1 MEEITDSVS
10 DSPLKA
16 LHKTMITAGYGD
28 VPKDYN
34 SFERTLTQQ
43 GEAGT
48 KVRLQLH
55 KRLVKDKLLTDV
67 PEDYNTFASTLF
79 KPVSKPQQQA
89 TAQSAT
95 QSAAPTVEQPSQPVQ
110 SQQQSASTEEQP
122 SPSQDTT
129 QMTTANPTIGYR
141 RPTVGQ
147 RNADV
152 APSRL
157 GVSLE
162 DDRPTAN
169 AEQPTQSVPLPGRDR
184 LWELAQRQADLGDRR
199 SLATRVKDM
208 ANKGQLFSSSDPYSV
223 TPSFNDAPMTAMG
236 KVEAI
241 RQARQR
247 KAAQERMS
255 DPEGLDKLVNATV
268 DEAVRRAEKQSQDY
282 DRAFG
287 IAPTSAAAASEIAKG
302 AHRQAVLESETDVNK
317 LTEQVLEKMQP
328 DIEVMR
334 DTMLADGKS
343 TDEVVTA
350 LNTYIGETVPNAVLN
365 ALRKRNAPKS
375 TLDYVLGT
383 AYNSWLSTAL
393 TNTIARNM
401 RGGEQ
406 SYSLGGLSAAA
417 ELEEYGKSL
426 EATKGK
432 VASMAYGAL
441 GGGLGMITDPSNALS
456 MMVGAGVF
464 NAAKPILTKSA
475 SGLIARSTVTKGT
488 QKATQ
493 QALMH
498 LLPNTKTYQTA
509 MKIGQSGA
517 SFAGF
522 EVNSQLKADLNS
534 GTFGGMDY
542 AKAVGRGLVLGG
554 ATAGFGQ
561 VVDYGFKALGK
572 GTKALSTKIGANER
586 AANIMAGTEQIAGKV
601 VVAPVVEAGVFT
613 GGSMLL
619 EDKPLGEYSASEIGD
634 LYGSNLA
641 FIIAMKG
648 LNLPKTIVNSA
659 IGPDAVPFFESV
671 RHDIANPGKAL
682 ERIGANINNIG
693 DNALTDSEWREVNE
707 VLGYD
712 IRTLKGAVKSAT
724 EQNYKGKDIVN
735 LYKGLSDVMT
745 SDALTLQQKAVVSR
759 MFGQQMKVMP
769 VLGVKMEKDNDSGTY
784 VVTALD
790 PTGTAIRRLKYT
802 NEQDAEASYNVLAKA
817 ANVNHMD
824 ILEASVANGYKGD
837 GSDADPEL
845 PKKLWLKACA
855 EAGYDGKL
863 TARQLEAQGD
873 PTTAGQGGRALARYK
888 YMLAEMVSRKKHTSD
903 ADAVVETYDGKTHQ
917 VVETVVDEDG
927 QHYICLDDD
936 GRHIDIHESN
946 VKNVASTPK
955 TEEVLA
961 ADEASVLDGE
971 VFGFSG
977 EQTIEQLAQ
986 GQEAPMSYR
995 ECAYLAIKE
1004 ARGTLTPEEAER
1016 CKAYTREQLDYYRSK
1031 YGYET
1036 EGEQRARID
1045 EEAAKRAE
1053 QSAEAPTAEETP
1065 VEPAKTEA
1073 PTEEEVKPTEEAMPA
1088 EAEPKAE
1095 EVQTADQHK
1104 PLPSEVAEPKE
1115 RAKTLLDEVNG
1126 DKDAAKEVVDK
1137 AIARAKKRLDDLDKA
1152 ESEDEATDIANAK
1165 ERQALKAEIDKWEQA
1180 KAELDEPTP
1189 EAVAEAVAEEVAP
1202 AAADGMVD
1210 ELDALQAE
1218 VRNRQIA
1225 TRIPSEV
1232 NEALQKLRV
1241 DVFGITDDENV
1252 NGLSSDGKIYVNV
1265 DRKSGKREVWIVG
1278 HEIGHIMDSRNPE
1291 AYSIVRKR
1299 ANDWLRANVGE
1310 IGYAARVENVM
1321 SKYRQHIEDVLFDK
1335 YSASMSESAARARAV
1350 QESMDMV
1357 TREYIETEIAND
1369 ILGDL
1374 IQNPETAKKMFKDAP
1389 STASAKFFQAVRDFF
1404 RNLKERLYGT
1414 LGKRPERDINRV
1426 IRAYN
1431 DMYLKEVA
1439 KVMEDAEAVRGE
1451 KDIESETANYSIDTT
1466 FHAAGLRYVKDEQG
1480 KNRMFEDRGLLGEG
1494 KEIKP
1499 EDLTVEYMK
1508 KTPLGAIVQGAVKY
1522 GTMSQPQATKALE
1535 NFLGIVK
1542 AIADTPDPE
1551 MFHALSTA
1559 IAYGSGYSSD
1569 PTKRDY
1575 YQLRPDGRLQ
1585 FVPMKSN
1592 SEKQYNTTFDVTTIC
1607 RKTQYIIDEIS
1618 RQQKLLKRGLTPQE
1632 MVKVVYDTVY
1642 KTGEGNVLVPCP
1654 VCYVFNRWVNLGGV
1668 FNTMWRLDNK
1678 YRDVSIEA
1686 IQAERDELDKQFDEG
1701 GYHYMMDKESA
1712 KRYKEN
1718 RDTMVNGKTKTA
1730 REAAAKYVK
1739 AYEEVRAKMKQLG
1752 LNGKIAHDRDR
1763 YDEFVEMSKNKE
1775 LSSEEREQYNEW
1787 IKWMDDRRKAVVKES
1802 LKYADQRVFELE
1814 SREIDNDIVTNQ
1826 VLDLKAKLKT
1836 LNKGTKDY
1844 ESTKNKIKD
1853 VQKKYKPLTDFEL
1866 GELEN
1871 LKQLQDIAGKMTW
1884 FDYVRLQDDY
1894 KPIEA
1899 DVLFDINRSNDF
1911 KMKYPGAWK
1920 YRTTR
1925 GSGMGKAANAYSAE
1939 VVGSTVVAKGGKK
1952 IEGKH
1957 DPSVVANN
1965 IFALRDDNG
1974 NMRAVDENGELTPE
1988 AKILILQA
1996 IDNSAAQNYLSGQ
2009 RLQSTSDY
2017 RTEYFTD
2024 YVLHLYQQA
2033 AIGSAAQGF
2042 AKVPESG
2049 KLFGDS
2055 GACVNLSL
2063 IAKGKGFHEVEGP
2076 EEDPNAIQDTDGK
2089 WYVLDFSDASGIN
2102 QADAFN
2108 LIKAYDNIQ
2117 GIIVAMS
2124 PKHARLCLRDPRV
2137 RFVIPYHIS
2146 GDSFDLFNSK
2156 MATIGEDVATGD
2168 TGDFTKTQEDHIS
2181 SNSAEKKM
2189 ARGIVEKIKKGQKLK
2204 EEEYNLLATKG
2215 NMPKDMSKITTGE
2228 GAGSDSE
2235 YWMIRCLY
2243 MRFRGEDIDGSEAR
2257 IPNNFLRPEDWGDNG
2272 FGNFD
2277 SQCRIKE
2284 WDPKTGEYTGKY
2296 KQIIM
2301 NGDQASLL
2309 MPNDFWDNLTVFEKE
2324 PREGY
2329 RDASVNNQQ
2338 FFAWCETLGIR
2349 PRFSG
2354 RDKDGKKMY
2363 FTNAEGIKE
2372 SYDLTGEKNYWQTLI
2387 DIPMYGNDGERYYQR
2402 PIDASKIGAQHM
2414 DENYTTNLE
2423 TAEGTVQL
2431 HPMAGTPMEGSPM
2444 AQKITAAVRDRLL
2457 ETNIKELDDFAKLI
2471 RRRRTTAVNKATKQG
2486 PQAQDWSGKEMKKV
2500 PGWLRTEWETDPTLR
2515 KAIADGT
2522 HREWFKQRFGD
2533 AVAKTTNEKVRKLLG
2548 IKGTEGPEDPDNPSG
2563 PKGGKPKAKAAEAT
2577 SMAESDAP
2585 RYSILTEDNAKDDHE
2600 RSVLKEFA
2608 EDKVVH
2614 VTRSMQEVLI
2624 DGVRYALPPMAAK
2637 VNGEYQTALRINDD
2651 GTLEPTVLKSDE
2663 FPDKVNDKGQ
2673 FILDKGNGKK
2683 VPAAYNPYFHAAG
2696 MDNMMNDQFAEAQDR
2711 DNLITVEGVI
2721 PLSELTSGYKAG
2733 KAKDS
2738 VGLIPWKSGV
2748 IQGQLEGTRDV
2759 YLSRYFKGLR
2769 VIPDEEVAK
2778 NIYSKINGKIEAM
2791 PSNVVT
2797 KSVRGELEKLGVKFV
2812 ETDNQGKLVG
2822 GPHEGDYY
2830 TWWYGPESASARWD
2844 GYRKQANNE
2853 GMSLEDWVKSTGRE
2867 GNIQYYSTE
2876 EKKNAT
2882 VANKTADK
2890 LGVKA
2895 RTVREHEMPEAERTG
2910 RKAWVDEQTGEIV
2923 VDLDRVGD
2931 SNDVK
2936 SAVAHALADGK
2947 SLGEMF
2953 KGDALQSIYDAIG
2966 KGTDG
2971 KTSIAKLAV
2980 NNESGKAAKD
2990 WKKAVASARIA
3001 IKKAT
3006 GIEFDN
3012 TDIEQLLYKEAQGKQ
3027 GNPVI
3032 KAKQIAAGED
3042 YKANHLFDGVARVPE
3057 GMVTSERVPRFS
3069 ISTEGE
3075 GTTVSAAGDLDA
3087 LRRRIRK
3094 STKDELKANAEL
3106 VRAYLKDRLS
3116 PAMATRFGKR
3126 KILKIANEIE
3136 RATTLS
3142 KRSLQNA
3149 IDEAEMT
3156 IGDSEVKTA
3165 LDAMMTVLNTPT
3177 MRVNSRKQQ
3186 VANKVD
3192 ADTVTFF
3199 ADVKGILKDVRKNN
3213 LSEKE
3218 IEIRDM
3224 IKENE
3229 AEAERIRKE
3238 AGDQGR
3244 VLTDTELD
3252 TLASIVEENKQLE
3265 KERTAAREER
3275 RTIEEMLRGDDIQ
3288 TATERLLQLQNNPN
3302 RTAAENRELA
3312 ALPFRIRLTALQSKL
3327 LQYQNKKTLPDDSE
3341 AEARLQALKDLGNYD
3356 DVVEQYLN
3364 YMQATPRARRAARI
3378 QQQREL
3384 MYEIADITRQLNDIL
3399 ENGHEVYQR
3408 WVQNIAS
3415 HDSALLT
3422 SAVAAVSN
3430 PKKAPLQPSQQTA
3443 AMEQARGQKY
3453 SVVKSFFHGFYDTFN
3468 HMTQMIEASAL
3479 PKEGFMYNY
3488 FITDPDHGW
3497 NALQGRYKDMLYEY
3511 RKRVTDTM
3519 EQMIGK
3525 DEMNRYN
3532 DTERITL
3539 TLRDS
3544 EGNVLNQFEREYTIG
3559 QLLYEYLLSRMAKG
3573 KTRLEMMGFDETAQL
3588 EVEKALG
3595 SRYMDFGDW
3604 VSEELLND
3612 LYQEQNKTYKRLNG
3626 INLGRVEHYFPFRY
3640 TREEIS
3646 QPGNLVEEYVQSLT
3660 SGISSEKHRT
3670 DNNHAFD
3677 LTRDAMSLLDKTIEN
3692 GCRQATFGEFN
3703 RDLSVLLSSA
3713 EFMNAL
3719 KNRGH
3724 DLDKRWTEVCNIAAG
3739 IDKSVKDAE
3748 LQNYIN
3754 RMLSGSVI
3762 AFRINTALKQLLSA
3776 PAFMLEHG
3784 FDPQW
3789 QLDLAKTTIQQLAL
3803 GTDSQTVKWCMD
3815 NLPLFRARWN
3825 DQNMGDIRMIDET
3838 LGTVSSKLRRG
3849 GKFNPS
3855 AIGQK
3860 VMDTSSKVT
3869 AAGMIPNRAIDMF
3882 TCAIGAKAQ
3891 YDYSLRKY
3899 RNAIGAQLDILKANT
3914 PEENWN
3920 EAEARK
3926 SLDQWAHNKALM
3938 EAEQIYNESQQSSQ
3952 GAYVS
3957 PLQRLG
3963 TNWARILT
3971 LFKTASLS
3979 YARKG
3984 IEGLVTSSRAARGLG
3999 AVEPI
4004 FIPGIGEQDQP
4015 FVMAGRG
4022 KYKGVRRATKA
4033 MEGLAQAS
4041 MFLIGLG
4048 MAWNLGG
4055 LFTAG
4060 YAPVSAEEYIN
4071 NITDDEAN
4079 VTMTAALLSNSPLAE
4094 SLIAAAGGQSKA
4106 QMSDA
4111 LIIDYARKFKNATAA
4126 EGIKLGLQ
4134 VAAQVGLGIKTDT
4147 WTNMLTGIDGMIS
4160 DGTIDY
4166 TDIQFILNSP
4176 PSQGIYR
4183 TARAMEGERLKNGE
4197 IGMSQYIS
4205 KMLFAKACNDVGEE
4219 GNWWDSRKDY
4229 KDSDIDKV
4237 LDAYRKRMYPSL
4249 AEYKAPADKDADIEE
4264 EKGKIEVYDTALK
4277 VMNTVRKAYVSRDP
4291 NAKEIA
4297 DKAHALLMQ
4306 LMDGSEEQA
4315 AHEDKLQQYR
4325 KAYLESL
4332 KIKRE
4337 QGDAAYEEYMGANG
4351 IAVDKGNEYRALKAE
4366 ITSALNS
4373 MLKGDI
4379 SQEEAVGII
4388 KAVREEIKNIE

>member
-1 MEEITDSVS
+1 MTDSVS
-10 DSPLKA
+10 DSPLKV

-79 KPVSKPQQQA
+79 KPVSKPQPQA

-95 QSAAPTVEQPSQPVQ
+95 QSAAPTEGQPSQPVQ
-110 SQQQSASTEEQP
+110 SQQQSASAEEQT
-122 SPSQDTT
+122 SPSQYTT
-129 QMTTANPTIGYR
+129 QMATANPTVAHR
-141 RPTVGQ
+141 MATVGE
-147 RNADV
+147 RNVDV
-152 APSRL
+152 MPSRL

-162 DDRPTAN
+162 DDRPTAS
-169 AEQPTQSVPLPGRDR
+169 AEQAPQSVQLPGRDR
-184 LWELAQRQADLGDRR
+184 LWELAQKQADLGDRR
-199 SLATRVKDM
+199 SLATRVKDL
-208 ANKGQLFSSSDPYSV
+208 ASKGQLYTSNSPFSV
-223 TPSFNDAPMTAMG
+223 TPSINDAPMTAMG

-247 KAAQERMS
+247 MAAQKRMS

-268 DEAVRRAEKQSQDY
+268 DEAVQRAEKQSQEY

-287 IAPTSAAAASEIAKG
+287 IAPTSATAASEIAKG

-317 LTEQVLEKMQP
+317 LTEQVLNKMQP

-334 DTMLADGKS
+334 DTMLADGKT
-343 TDEVVTA
+343 TDEVMTA

-464 NAAKPILTKSA
+464 NAAKPVLTKSA

-498 LLPNTKTYQTA
+498 ILPNTKAYQAA

-572 GTKALSTKIGANER
+572 GTKALSTKIGASER

-619 EDKPLGEYSASEIGD
+619 EDKPLGEYSAAEIGD

-682 ERIGANINNIG
+682 ERIGANIDNIG

-712 IRTLKGAVKSAT
+712 IRTLKGAVKAAT
-724 EQNYKGKDIVN
+724 EQNYQGKDIVN

-759 MFGQQMKVMP
+759 MFGQRMKAMP

-802 NEQDAEASYNVLAKA
+802 KEQDAESSYNVLVKA

-873 PTTAGQGGRALARYK
+873 PTTAGQGGRALSKYK
-888 YMLAEMVSRKKHTSD
+888 FMLAEMVSRKKHTSD
-903 ADAVVETYDGKTHQ
+903 TDAVVETYDGKTHQ
-917 VVETVVDEDG
+917 VVETVADEDG

-936 GRHIDIHESN
+936 GKHIDIHESN

-955 TEEVLA
+955 AEEVLA

-971 VFGFSG
+971 VFGFSN

-1004 ARGTLTPEEAER
+1004 AKGTLTPEEAER

-1045 EEAAKRAE
+1045 EEAAKRGKE
-1053 QSAEAPTAEETP
+1053 STEATTAEETP
-1065 VEPAKTEA
+1065 AEEAKTEV
-1073 PTEEEVKPTEEAMPA
+1073 PTEEEIKPTEEAPV
-1088 EAEPKAE
+1088 KAE
-1095 EVQTADQHK
+1095 TPTISQESDQVSDQVGDQHK

-1115 RAKTLLDEVNG
+1115 RAKALLDEVNG
-1126 DKDAAKEVVDK
+1126 DKEAAKEVADK
-1137 AIARAKKRLDDLDKA
+1137 AIARAKKRLDELDKA
-1152 ESEDEATDIANAK
+1152 ESVDEATDITNAK
-1165 ERQALKAEIDKWEQA
+1165 ERQALKAEIDKWEQT
-1180 KAELDEPTP
+1180 KAELDAPTP
-1189 EAVAEAVAEEVAP
+1189 EAVTEEAEPAP
-1202 AAADGMVD
+1202 ADGMVD

-1241 DVFGITDDENV
+1241 DVFGMADDENV

-1414 LGKRPERDINRV
+1414 LGISQERDINRV
-1426 IRAYN
+1426 IRAFN
-1431 DMYLKEVA
+1431 DMYQKEVA
-1439 KVMEDAEAVRGE
+1439 KVMEDAEAVRGD
-1451 KDIESETANYSIDTT
+1451 KDIEAETANYSIDTT

-1642 KTGEGNVLVPCP
+1642 KTGEGNVLVPCA

-1678 YRDVSIEA
+1678 YRDVSVED
-1686 IQAERDELDKQFDEG
+1686 IQAERDELDRQFDEG
-1701 GYHYMMDKESA
+1701 GYHYMMDEESA
-1712 KRYKEN
+1712 KRYEEN

-1752 LNGKIAHDRDR
+1752 LNGKIGHDRDR

-1775 LSSEEREQYNEW
+1775 LSSEDREQYKEW
-1787 IKWMDDRRKAVVKES
+1787 VKWMDDRRKAVIKES

-1844 ESTKNKIKD
+1844 ETTKNKIKD
-1853 VQKKYKPLTDFEL
+1853 VQKKYKPLTDFEV
-1866 GELEN
+1866 GELER

-1894 KPIEA
+1894 KPIDA

-1965 IFALRDDNG
+1965 IFALRDENG
-1974 NMRAVDENGELTPE
+1974 NMRAVDENGDLTPE
-1988 AKILILQA
+1988 ARTLILQA

-2042 AKVPESG
+2042 TKVPESG

-2076 EEDPNAIQDTDGK
+2076 EEDPNAIQDIDGK

-2102 QADAFN
+2102 HTDAFN

-2124 PKHARLCLRDPRV
+2124 PKHARLCLRDPRI

-2168 TGDFTKTQEDHIS
+2168 TGDYTKTQEDHIS

-2257 IPNNFLRPEDWGDNG
+2257 IPNNFLRPEDWGENG

-2277 SQCRIKE
+2277 SLCRIKE
-2284 WDPKTGEYTGKY
+2284 WNPKTGEYTGKY

-2387 DIPMYGNDGERYYQR
+2387 DIPMYGNDGERYCQR

-2486 PQAQDWSGKEMKKV
+2486 PQAQDWSTKEMKKV

-2533 AVAKTTNEKVRKLLG
+2533 AVVKTNNEKVRKLLG
-2548 IKGTEGPEDPDNPSG
+2548 IKESEGPEDPDFPDG
-2563 PKGGKPKAKAAEAT
+2563 PKGGGKPKAEAVEAA
-2577 SMAESDAP
+2577 SMAEADAP
-2585 RYSILTEDNAKDDHE
+2585 RYSIL
-2600 RSVLKEFA
+2600 
-2608 EDKVVH
+2608 
-2614 VTRSMQEVLI
+2614 
-2624 DGVRYALPPMAAK
+2624 
-2637 VNGEYQTALRINDD
+2637 
-2651 GTLEPTVLKSDE
+2651 
-2663 FPDKVNDKGQ
+2663 
-2673 FILDKGNGKK
+2673 
-2683 VPAAYNPYFHAAG
+2683 
-2696 MDNMMNDQFAEAQDR
+2696 
-2711 DNLITVEGVI
+2711 
-2721 PLSELTSGYKAG
+2721 
-2733 KAKDS
+2733 
-2738 VGLIPWKSGV
+2738 
-2748 IQGQLEGTRDV
+2748 
-2759 YLSRYFKGLR
+2759 
-2769 VIPDEEVAK
+2769 
-2778 NIYSKINGKIEAM
+2778 
-2791 PSNVVT
+2791 
-2797 KSVRGELEKLGVKFV
+2797 
-2812 ETDNQGKLVG
+2812 
-2822 GPHEGDYY
+2822 
-2830 TWWYGPESASARWD
+2830 
-2844 GYRKQANNE
+2844 
-2853 GMSLEDWVKSTGRE
+2853 
-2867 GNIQYYSTE
+2867 TE

-2910 RKAWVDEQTGEIV
+2910 RKAWVDEQTSEVV

-2931 SNDVK
+2931 SKDVK

-2971 KTSIAKLAV
+2971 KTAIAKLAV

-3027 GNPVI
+3027 GNPVV

-3075 GTTVSAAGDLDA
+3075 GTTASVAGDLDA

-3094 STKDELKANAEL
+3094 STKDELKANAEI

-3199 ADVKGILKDVRKNN
+3199 ADIKGILKDVRKNN

-3238 AGDQGR
+3238 ADDQGR
-3244 VLTDTELD
+3244 VLTATELD
-3252 TLASIVEENKQLE
+3252 TLATIAEENKQLE

-3408 WVQNIAS
+3408 WVQNIAN

-3532 DTERITL
+3532 DTKRITL

-3789 QLDLAKTTIQQLAL
+3789 QLDLAKATIRQLAL

-3926 SLDQWAHNKALM
+3926 SLDKWAHNKALM

-4015 FVMAGRG
+4015 FVMTGRG

-4071 NITDDEAN
+4071 NISDDEAN

-4111 LIIDYARKFKNATAA
+4111 LIIDYARKFKDATAA

-4297 DKAHALLMQ
+4297 DNAHALLMQ

-4315 AHEDKLQQYR
+4315 AYEDKLQQYR

-4332 KIKRE
+4332 KVKRE

-4351 IAVDKGNEYRALKAE
+4351 VAVDKGNEYRALKAE

-4373 MLKGDI
+4373 MFRGDI
-4379 SQEEAVGII
+4379 SQDEAVGII